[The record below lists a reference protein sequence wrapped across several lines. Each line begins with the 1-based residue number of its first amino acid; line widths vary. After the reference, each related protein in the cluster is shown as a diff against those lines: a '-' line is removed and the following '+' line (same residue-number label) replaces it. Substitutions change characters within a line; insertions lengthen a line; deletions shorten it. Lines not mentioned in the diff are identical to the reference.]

1 MWSVPSFFPR
11 NWQKQ
16 QQKSLKQLSPS
27 HQLTTSFVDTG
38 HWKLKH
44 VGSKKA
50 FKKKFKKCELI
61 GTRPILQKTFHHIFV
76 QNMLKHWLERL
87 AFKLIGKIAVSI
99 FELFSGV
106 PTWPNLAGLKRP
118 FSPYFNP
125 LTLPGYP
132 LSAVFSKFSKTDI
145 KKKGAG
151 F

>member
-16 QQKSLKQLSPS
+16 QQKFLKQLSPS

-44 VGSKKA
+44 VGSKTNLLK
-50 FKKKFKKCELI
+50 E
-61 GTRPILQKTFHHIFV
+61 V
-76 QNMLKHWLERL
+76 LKHVSYLGHGQSIKKHFRPEH
-87 AFKLIGKIAVSI
+87 AEKFIDKIDVSI

-106 PTWPNLAGLKRP
+106 LTWPNLAGLKRP

-132 LSAVFSKFSKTDI
+132 LSAVFYKFSKTDNY
-145 KKKGAG
+145 KKGAG